1 MTGPALEGLNRA
13 LHREVEWMDKYL
25 NMKEQRNELLAVLE
39 RLVES
44 SEGKTEAYRQHSLRE
59 ARAAIARA
67 KGE

>member
-1 MTGPALEGLNRA
+1 
-13 LHREVEWMDKYL
+13 MDKYL